1 MLKVAPCTL
10 GLSVVRSYIQIFSAW
25 WVTTILYN
33 YGATLCELHYN
44 NKMGKLVNFVC
55 WVCSKIF
62 WFRILK
68 ICIFIIPS
76 KSMTFQLW
84 PMLKMFKES
93 GKTNVPIEYMNILK
107 VFKVLPKQKN
117 ERENSKR
124 AREANETNQWK
135 WILKVCEI
143 LT

>member
-1 MLKVAPCTL
+1 
-10 GLSVVRSYIQIFSAW
+10 
-25 WVTTILYN
+25 
-33 YGATLCELHYN
+33 
-44 NKMGKLVNFVC
+44 
-55 WVCSKIF
+55 
-62 WFRILK
+62 
-68 ICIFIIPS
+68 
-76 KSMTFQLW
+76 MTFQLW